1 MISERRQVADTSY
14 DRRVQTTI
22 MLARLIRKAKE
33 RKKGKRACDNQPAEH
48 LDAVSHKW
56 VILPNDAW
64 DLDDLGIVAVHVG
77 PAFPRPDTRLRTG
90 HDEIRSQRNCPKYL
104 GGRKGH

>member
-1 MISERRQVADTSY
+1 
-14 DRRVQTTI
+14 

-33 RKKGKRACDNQPAEH
+33 CKKGKRARDDRPAEH
-48 LDAVSHKW
+48 LDAVSHGW
-56 VILPNDAW
+56 VILPDDAW

-77 PAFPRPDTRLRTG
+77 PAFPRSDTRLRGG
-90 HDEIRSQRNCPKYL
+90 HNEIRSQRNGPKYF